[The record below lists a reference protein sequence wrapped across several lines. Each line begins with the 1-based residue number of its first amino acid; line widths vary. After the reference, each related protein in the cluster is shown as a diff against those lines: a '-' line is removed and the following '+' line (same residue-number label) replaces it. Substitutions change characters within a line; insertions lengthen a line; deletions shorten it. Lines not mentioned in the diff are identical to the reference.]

1 MKIPEKQRL
10 NDGRMMINAQ
20 FGPQDL
26 PAVRT
31 AELSDTW
38 ATASA
43 SAETAFHMLDND
55 PEGIVF
61 HGKDGRLMEFEFDD
75 YDALC
80 WAIAIHRSFDLTT
93 IKGLSLCFRMLALYQ
108 LMAKKHWA
116 RGLFTFDRR
125 NNLKIDKA
133 LLSAAAITPLSE
145 DGSFNG
151 ETIRRET
158 GAEHLSGPKAPL
170 RL

>member
-1 MKIPEKQRL
+1 MKTPQKQRL
-10 NDGRMMINAQ
+10 NDGRTMITAQ

-26 PAVRT
+26 PAVRS

-43 SAETAFHMLDND
+43 SADTAFHMGASD
-55 PEGIVF
+55 PEGVIFQGENSHLV
-61 HGKDGRLMEFEFDD
+61 EFEFDD

-80 WAIAIHRSFDLTT
+80 WATAIHRSFDLTT

-108 LMAKKHWA
+108 LMARNHWA
-116 RGLFTFDRR
+116 RELFTFDRR
-125 NNLKIDKA
+125 NSLKIDKA
-133 LLSAAAITPLSE
+133 LLSAAAVTPLCE
-145 DGSFNG
+145 DGSFDG
-151 ETIRRET
+151 ETIRKET
-158 GAEHLSGPKAPL
+158 SAEQLSAPSAPL